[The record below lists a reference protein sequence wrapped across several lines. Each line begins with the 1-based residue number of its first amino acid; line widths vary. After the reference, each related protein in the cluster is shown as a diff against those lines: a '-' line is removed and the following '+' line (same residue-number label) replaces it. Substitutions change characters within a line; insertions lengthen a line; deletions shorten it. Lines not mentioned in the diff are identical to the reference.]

1 MYAIIETGGKQFRV
15 AEGDEIRIEKISGQE
30 GDNVEFDRVL
40 AIVDDAKSTLGA
52 PLVEGAIVK
61 GTVLG
66 QGKADK
72 VIIFK
77 YLPKKD
83 FRKKKGHR
91 QPYTAVRID
100 AIVL

>member
-15 AEGDEIRIEKISGQE
+15 AEGDEIRIEKIRGEE

-40 AIVDDAKSTLGA
+40 AVVDDNKSTLGA
-52 PLVEGAIVK
+52 PIVEGAVVK
-61 GTVLG
+61 ATVLG

-100 AIVL
+100 SISL

>member
-15 AEGDEIRIEKISGQE
+15 AEGDEIRVEKLVGE
-30 GDNVEFDRVL
+30 AGDKVEFDRVL
-40 AIVDDAKSTLGA
+40 AVVDNGTSTFGA
-52 PLVEGAIVK
+52 PLVDGA
-61 GTVLG
+61 TVQATVVE

-77 YLPKKD
+77 YLSKKD

-100 AIVL
+100 SISL